1 MPSETRRRPPRFALV
16 LALDALACALALLA
30 AQIEYATGFSTRIA
44 GVRISANDVTR
55 PILACILVV
64 ALRLV
69 ISRVGLFG
77 VSIARLRAC
86 RVDADALAG
95 PTVTWRQL
103 VWPTVGL

>member
-77 VSIARLRAC
+77 VS
-86 RVDADALAG
+86 
-95 PTVTWRQL
+95 
-103 VWPTVGL
+103 